1 MRPAV
6 RRGSLPASVAAI
18 LLVISGTDAHPQRP
32 AMDSPTFMAEGAFFA
47 IVVTDLD
54 ASVGWYESNLGLH
67 FVKRGKSP
75 RVPAE
80 TVVLGGHNLFVELI
94 HHDGNALT
102 RIDNEASV
110 PRLLK
115 AGVIVAPKD
124 FDRIAGYLQKR
135 GVDAGIFEDKEMG
148 VRSFLDGRL
157 WSLASDG
164 SQRVPFT
171 DVVNVGVLAP
181 CGRYVVLTSNQATTT
196 ELLRV
201 DNDGQNPTT
210 LASGQLASWSVACSQ
225 DGQYVF
231 YVDLHRPHTIFR
243 VPVAG
248 GKPMKIGEVLGE
260 LMVGRLSISPDQSF
274 LAYPYEEYTPAPVL
288 KLAIIPANG
297 GPPLKIITAPGGAQL
312 ARLSPDGKSLQYVL
326 TENGASNLW
335 EQSLLGGKRRQLTNF
350 PNGQIF
356 DFHWSLDGKRLL
368 LSRGEVNSDV
378 VLLSNLR

>member
-6 RRGSLPASVAAI
+6 RRGSLLVSIAAI
-18 LLVISGTDAHPQRP
+18 LLISGTDAHPQRP

-54 ASVGWYESNLGLH
+54 ASVRWYESNLGLH

-148 VRSFLDGRL
+148 VRSFL
-157 WSLASDG
+157 
-164 SQRVPFT
+164 FT
-171 DVVNVGVLAP
+171 
-181 CGRYVVLTSNQATTT
+181 
-196 ELLRV
+196 
-201 DNDGQNPTT
+201 DNDGNLIQFFTQN
-210 LASGQLASWSVACSQ
+210 
-225 DGQYVF
+225 
-231 YVDLHRPHTIFR
+231 R
-243 VPVAG
+243 
-248 GKPMKIGEVLGE
+248 
-260 LMVGRLSISPDQSF
+260 
-274 LAYPYEEYTPAPVL
+274 
-288 KLAIIPANG
+288 
-297 GPPLKIITAPGGAQL
+297 
-312 ARLSPDGKSLQYVL
+312 
-326 TENGASNLW
+326 
-335 EQSLLGGKRRQLTNF
+335 
-350 PNGQIF
+350 
-356 DFHWSLDGKRLL
+356 
-368 LSRGEVNSDV
+368 
-378 VLLSNLR
+378 